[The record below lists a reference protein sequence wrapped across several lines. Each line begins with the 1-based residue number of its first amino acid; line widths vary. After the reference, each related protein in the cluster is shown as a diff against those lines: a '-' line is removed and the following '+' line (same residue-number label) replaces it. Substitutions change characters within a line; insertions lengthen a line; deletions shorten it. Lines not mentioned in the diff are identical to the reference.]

1 MDATIDSLLISV
13 EAPATEATKGLNDLA
28 NTLGILKNATKG
40 IGLNGVT
47 KQVTDLNIALISF
60 SAENAAKLKQFALGL
75 RAFDGIKISS
85 SIATQISNIGGA
97 VQSLNG
103 TDFSVLGSLG
113 EALTPLSTI
122 GKSNLNSFI
131 SQLKRLPE
139 AAQALDSIKLDSFK
153 AQIEELSAALNPLA
167 TQMQAIANGFA
178 AFPTKLQRIIKNTS
192 SLTTANERATK
203 SYINFAAKITITVVA
218 LRRILDVIGR
228 LITKSND
235 HLENLNLF
243 SVSMGEYAAEA
254 QKYAETVGEVMGID
268 PSEWMRN
275 QGMFMTMATGFG
287 VLSDR
292 AYIMSQNLTQLGYDL
307 SSLFNLSF
315 SEAMQKL
322 QSGLAGELEPLRA
335 LGYDLS
341 QAKLESIALSLGIDK
356 AVSSM
361 TQAEKAELRYYA
373 IMTQVTQAQ
382 GDMARTLSAPA
393 NQLRILQSAVSQ
405 AARALGNV
413 FIPALNAVLPYAIAL
428 ANVVRTL
435 ANAIA
440 GLFGFSLP
448 SIDYSG
454 IGTAA
459 GGVADATDA
468 IDDNLGGAGKKAKAL
483 KNALLGIDE
492 LNVLSRDEDSSGSG
506 GGSGFG
512 GGGGGFDFELPTY
525 DFIGDAVNSK
535 VNEITQRL
543 KDWLGLTEEI
553 DTWSELFHTRLGRIL
568 TTIGSIGLGFA
579 AWKISKKLLDGLTL
593 LQNLKKLGLTKPFTI
608 SMGVT
613 LAVTGIALE
622 ASGIIDAIKHE
633 LNRLN
638 FAQIVSGGGLIVSG
652 GALIGK
658 AFGKAILGG
667 GIGAV
672 VAGIPAFI
680 TGIYDSVKND
690 IDWLSASLTAIGST
704 AAGAGIGAI
713 IGSCGGPITAGIGA
727 LIGLAVGLVTDG
739 IILIIQKW
747 DVITAFIEEFF
758 TVTVPGLWGRFT
770 TWLQTIPA
778 ELGRFFKSL
787 PKKISAWFSDLW
799 EPIRTYDWNG
809 LGYNIGQ
816 WFGNAWKTA
825 VDFVTVKIPTWF
837 GNVWKEI
844 ENSCKKFFTV
854 TLPKFFNQTLPDVI
868 SKVADFFKQLP
879 GKIYNAFLTAKQTI
893 VEIGKAIIDG
903 IWEGLQTVWQAIKD
917 FVSGFVD
924 GFKDALGIHSPSTV
938 FRAIG
943 EDIVS
948 GLLLGI
954 ERFTD
959 MMGTVQHWGSSVVEW
974 FVRGEDGK
982 NIVDHFKE
990 IGGNIIGGFRDKIT
1004 NSYGGAKPSVT
1015 TWGAGVKDW
1024 FTNNSFGGVN
1034 RETFA
1039 TFANNTIEGFK
1050 SKIAAAFI
1058 NSKSAVTTWAYNV
1071 KDWYTSSSFGGVNFS
1086 NFATYANNIIEGFR
1100 SKISAAYVNVRS
1112 AITTWAGDVKNRF
1125 TGSSFG
1131 AVNSSTFETYAQ
1143 NVVSGFATTI
1153 SNRYTDAQSPMTSFA
1168 NSVLNW
1174 FRNPNGYSLVTS
1186 FKDIGENI
1194 IQGFIDGIS
1203 NLWKTATDKIYAFGQ
1218 AVIRRGKEGTDE
1230 ASPSKAFKKIGAFVI
1245 EGFNIGLDETMP
1257 STFKIMNEWLAGV
1270 NDFAP
1275 TVGVRFTVDTSALK
1289 YYGSQDFTRAV
1300 TANIKANGTYTMDP
1314 ATIRQEFRAAML
1326 EALNES
1332 GLVADMRRQADKQE
1346 QTNVYIGNRTVTD
1359 AVTTQQRAN
1368 GYRFVTA

>member
-47 KQVTDLNIALISF
+47 KQVTGLNIALNGF

-85 SIATQISNIGGA
+85 SIATQITNIGGA

-139 AAQALDSIKLDSFK
+139 AVQALDSIKLDSFK

-203 SYINFAAKITITVVA
+203 SYVDFAAKITITVVA
-218 LRRILDVIGR
+218 LRRILDVIGGW
-228 LITKSND
+228 ITKSND

-243 SVSMGEYAAEA
+243 TVSMGEYAKQA

-292 AYIMSQNLTQLGYDL
+292 AYIMSQNLTQLGYDI
-307 SSLFNLSF
+307 SSFANITF

-341 QAKLESIALSLGIDK
+341 QARLQEEAHALGIMK
-356 AVSSM
+356 KVSAM

-373 IMTQVTQAQ
+373 IMTQVTQVQ

-492 LNVLSRDEDSSGSG
+492 LNVLSRDEDSGGSG

-525 DFIGDAVNSK
+525 DFIGEAVNSR
-535 VNEITQRL
+535 VAEITQTL

-622 ASGIIDAIKHE
+622 ASGIIDAIKNE
-633 LNRLN
+633 LNTMN
-638 FAQIVSGGGLIVSG
+638 FTQIVSGGGLIISG

-680 TGIYDSVKND
+680 TGVYDSIKNG

-727 LIGLAVGLVTDG
+727 LIGLAVGLIMDG
-739 IILIIQKW
+739 IIFIIQKW

-770 TWLQTIPA
+770 TWLQTIPV

-799 EPIRTYDWNG
+799 EQIRTYDWDR

-854 TLPKFFNQTLPDVI
+854 TLSKFFNQTLPDVI

-893 VEIGKAIIDG
+893 VEIGEAIIDG
-903 IWEGLQTVWQAIKD
+903 IWEGLQSVWQAIKD

-943 EDIVS
+943 EDIVA

-954 ERFTD
+954 EGFTD
-959 MMGTVQHWGSSVVEW
+959 MMGTVRHWGSSVVEW

-1004 NSYGGAKPSVT
+1004 NSYSGAKPSVT
-1015 TWGAGVKDW
+1015 TWGAGVKEW

-1039 TFANNTIEGFK
+1039 TFA
-1050 SKIAAAFI
+1050 S
-1058 NSKSAVTTWAYNV
+1058 
-1071 KDWYTSSSFGGVNFS
+1071 
-1086 NFATYANNIIEGFR
+1086 NIIDGFR
-1100 SKISAAYVNVRS
+1100 SKISAAYINVRS

-1131 AVNSSTFETYAQ
+1131 AVNSTTFATYAQ
-1143 NVVSGFATTI
+1143 NVISGFATTI
-1153 SNRYTDAQSPMTSFA
+1153 SNRYTDVRSPMTSFA
-1168 NSVLNW
+1168 TSVLNW
-1174 FRNPNGYSLVTS
+1174 FKNPNGYPLVSS
-1186 FKDIGENI
+1186 FWEIGYNVI
-1194 IQGFIDGIS
+1194 AGFIEGINS
-1203 NLWKTATDKIYAFGQ
+1203 LWDRAMTKIYNFGQ
-1218 AVIRRGKEGTDE
+1218 SVIAWGKKGTDE
-1230 ASPSKAFKKIGAFVI
+1230 ASPSRAFKEIGAFVV

-1257 STFKIMNEWLAGV
+1257 STFKIMDEWLAGV
-1270 NDFAP
+1270 NAFAP
-1275 TVGVRFTVDTSALK
+1275 VVGVRFAVDTSALK

-1300 TANIKANGTYTMDP
+1300 TANMSANGTYTMDP